1 MMANTDYLKPI
12 ARSEVT
18 VTEGVSW
25 DMIGS
30 ISDKDEYGARTSDPL
45 VAIHKMAD
53 LAGKKVTNMLI
64 WSNFT
69 NADIQNNTGIVG
81 IEVKVYAKK
90 YGRVVD
96 KTVQL
101 YKDSTLI
108 GTNKALASIKNTIT
122 YGSSTDLWD
131 TTGLVL
137 TSAPFSL
144 NGLSVAVQMA
154 SGEMP
159 HNDSCIIDT
168 VHMKVHYST

>member
-30 ISDKDEYGARTSDPL
+30 ISDIDEYGPRTSDPL

-69 NADIQNNTGIVG
+69 NEDIQNNTGIVG
-81 IEVKVYAKK
+81 IEVKVYSKK
-90 YGRVVD
+90 YGRVID

-101 YKDSTLI
+101 YKDSALI
-108 GTNKALASIKNTIT
+108 GTNKAQASVKNTIT